1 MAVTKVFDTSKD
13 GIFNEDFG
21 NVFKSAEG
29 ALVWEL
35 RQDTRPCRMPD
46 TPRFCCFFSAVLVWP
61 ELKDLLNFCGLC
73 LSDCMCGNNRF
84 VETAEVLNGTW

>member
-35 RQDTRPCRMPD
+35 RQDTRPCRILASILLL
-46 TPRFCCFFSAVLVWP
+46 FFGSASVAQTL
-61 ELKDLLNFCGLC
+61 
-73 LSDCMCGNNRF
+73 RF
-84 VETAEVLNGTW
+84 VELL